1 MVDEFLESKH
11 AHEATQVEVISEV
24 IQNGYFNIELNSQEE
39 TLMIINE
46 TWDPGW
52 KVLINGYEKEIFIA
66 NRAFMG
72 VFLEKGYSSIELVY
86 ENFNL
91 QRVPEALVNF
101 LSQ

>member
-1 MVDEFLESKH
+1 
-11 AHEATQVEVISEV
+11 
-24 IQNGYFNIELNSQEE
+24 
-39 TLMIINE
+39 
-46 TWDPGW
+46 
-52 KVLINGYEKEIFIA
+52 
-66 NRAFMG
+66 MG